1 MSALNG
7 KVAIVTGASLPN
19 GIGIAIGKAYAKL
32 GASLYLVAEGT
43 REQLGT
49 SRKECQS
56 VATGDAR
63 IEFGVH
69 DLAQAGAAE
78 AMVEEAHKRFGRV
91 DILVNN
97 AAIRIDKN
105 LGDYTRADFDKLIG
119 VNLAAPFFA
128 CQAVIPIMRKQGG
141 GRIIN
146 IASQVA
152 RAALPQRALYGI
164 SKAGVV
170 RMTMSLAY
178 ELGRD
183 GIMVNSIS
191 PGPVRTQRALN
202 RMASQPELHKQLEA
216 TIPLGR
222 SGEPSEIAEV
232 AVFLATTNATYL
244 QGEDICVDGG
254 YTIH

>member
-1 MSALNG
+1 MSGLTG

-19 GIGIAIGKAYAKL
+19 GIGIAIATAFAKI

-43 REQLGT
+43 REQLEA
-49 SRKECQS
+49 SREKCRS
-56 VATGDAR
+56 VATADAQ

-69 DLAQAGAAE
+69 DLAVPGAAE
-78 AMVEEAHKRFGRV
+78 AMVEQAHARFGRV

-97 AAIRIDKN
+97 AAVRIDKA
-105 LGDYTRADFDKLIG
+105 LGAYTRADFDRLIG

-128 CQAVIPIMRKQGG
+128 CQAVIPIMRRQGG

-170 RMTMSLAY
+170 RLTMSLAF

-191 PGPVRTQRALN
+191 PGPVRTQRALS
-202 RMASQPELHKQLEA
+202 RMATDPELHKQLEA
-216 TIPLGR
+216 EIPLGR
-222 SGEPSEIAEV
+222 SGQPSEIAEV

>member
-19 GIGIAIGKAYAKL
+19 GIGLAIGKAFAKI

-43 REQLGT
+43 REQLET
-49 SRKECQS
+49 SRKECEG
-56 VATGDAR
+56 VATGGAR
-63 IEFGVH
+63 IEFGLH
-69 DLAQAGAAE
+69 DLAVAGGAE

-91 DILVNN
+91 DILLNN
-97 AAIRIDKN
+97 AAVRVDKD
-105 LGDYTRADFDKLIG
+105 LGTYTRADFDKVIG

-170 RMTMSLAY
+170 RLTMSRAF
-178 ELGRD
+178 ELGRE

-191 PGPVRTQRALN
+191 PGPVQTQRALS
-202 RMASQPELHKQLEA
+202 RIATDPELHKKLEA
-216 TIPLGR
+216 EIPLGR
-222 SGEPSEIAEV
+222 SGQPSEIAEV